1 MDEMIINIG
10 NKYLHEMQV
19 RHRHTEEILR
29 EEHNKEIQSIIKL
42 FEILG
47 MLYQRTYNTP
57 TTYESLKF
65 NFNVD
70 TKKAETNIDNLIE
83 NQKQKENENM
93 PKPLKYGQGGITLR
107 TRKNKNGTEYKY
119 YQARYYDKYGIRHTI
134 TAKTQAEALRILN
147 NNNKRSLRTIKRK
160 QPITF
165 GKDLQN
171 WFDTFKKPRIQKGS
185 IYSYQKLLN
194 SIPESIKK
202 KLLHQVSEIELQN
215 FLNNTVSE
223 KNRYWAKMLL
233 QNYFEVAFNKGI
245 IKCNLGKL
253 LYADQP
259 IPAERQTL
267 PKDKESDFIN
277 ALPEVYRNHA
287 IAVLYSGCRINEVF
301 RIEPEDLD
309 YKKNIIWIK
318 ETKTL
323 KRGERKTTPY
333 KLRPAYLFPE
343 LKNIKFPLPSICLSW
358 LRKAFKKA
366 SEKIG
371 ITITPHDLRHTYAT
385 RLDEMG
391 INREVILFHGNIKM
405 TKHYIHEDKERK
417 LIKEFEKFNKN
428 QSSTPISTPIES
440 NLDKKNN
447 DIPTDDNNI

>member
-1 MDEMIINIG
+1 
-10 NKYLHEMQV
+10 
-19 RHRHTEEILR
+19 
-29 EEHNKEIQSIIKL
+29 
-42 FEILG
+42 
-47 MLYQRTYNTP
+47 
-57 TTYESLKF
+57 
-65 NFNVD
+65 
-70 TKKAETNIDNLIE
+70 
-83 NQKQKENENM
+83 
-93 PKPLKYGQGGITLR
+93 
-107 TRKNKNGTEYKY
+107 
-119 YQARYYDKYGIRHTI
+119 
-134 TAKTQAEALRILN
+134 
-147 NNNKRSLRTIKRK
+147 
-160 QPITF
+160 
-165 GKDLQN
+165 
-171 WFDTFKKPRIQKGS
+171 
-185 IYSYQKLLN
+185 
-194 SIPESIKK
+194 
-202 KLLHQVSEIELQN
+202 
-215 FLNNTVSE
+215 
-223 KNRYWAKMLL
+223 MLL